1 VKLLVIGGTI
11 FVGHHIVEA
20 ALRAGHEVTLFNR
33 GQSNPD
39 AFPEVE
45 KLIGDRNSDLSALEG
60 RSWDAVIDTSGYI
73 PKTVKRLAELLA
85 DRVEHYTFISSISVY
100 KEFMKPGM
108 DENGPLLELEDPDIE
123 DVWNYYGE
131 MKVLSERH
139 LDAIMPGRALH
150 LRSGLIA
157 GPRDPMDRFTY
168 WATRVQ
174 RGGKVLAP
182 GRPQDPIQIIDV
194 RDLAAWTIAMVEAKH
209 SGAFNVVGPDYPL
222 TFERLLNECQSVT
235 RSDAEFEWVNSD
247 FLMNKKVIPWDEM
260 PLWNPCQGETA
271 NMIYYLAQ
279 SNQKALDHGL
289 RIRPLADTIRDVLAW
304 DATRPAD
311 QIRSAGLAAKKEGR
325 LLTEWLANK
334 EQG

>member
-1 VKLLVIGGTI
+1 MKILVIGGTI
-11 FVGHHIVEA
+11 FVGHHIVDA

-45 KLIGDRNSDLSALEG
+45 RLIGDRNSDLSALEG
-60 RSWDAVIDTSGYI
+60 RRWDAVIDTSGYI

-85 DRVEHYTFISSISVY
+85 DAVEHYTFISSISVY
-100 KEFMKPGM
+100 QEFMTPGM
-108 DENGPLLELEDPDIE
+108 DENGPLREMDDPDCE

-131 MKVLSERH
+131 MKVLSERT
-139 LDAIMPGRALH
+139 LDEIMPGRALH

-157 GPRDPMDRFTY
+157 GPRDSMDRFTY

-182 GRPQDPIQIIDV
+182 GRPHDPIQIIDV
-194 RDLAAWTIAMVEAKH
+194 RDLAEWTIAMVEAKQ
-209 SGAFNVVGPDYPL
+209 SGPFNVVGPDYPL
-222 TFERLLNECQSVT
+222 TFERLLEECKAVT
-235 RSDAEFEWVNSD
+235 GSDADFEWVSSD
-247 FLMNKKVIPWDEM
+247 FLLDKKVIPWDEM

-279 SNQKALDHGL
+279 SNQKALSHGL
-289 RIRPLADTIRDVLAW
+289 RFRPLADTIRDVLEW
-304 DATRPAD
+304 DATRPIE
-311 QIRSAGLAAKKEGR
+311 QIRSAGLAAKKEQR
-325 LLTEWLANK
+325 LLAEWQAYK
-334 EQG
+334 EQS